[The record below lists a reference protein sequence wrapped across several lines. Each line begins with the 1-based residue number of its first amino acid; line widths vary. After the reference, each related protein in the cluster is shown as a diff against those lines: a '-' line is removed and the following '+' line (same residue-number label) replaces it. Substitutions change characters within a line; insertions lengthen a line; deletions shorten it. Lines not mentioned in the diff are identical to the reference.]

1 MRTRTPAAPSATA
14 FTLIELLVVI
24 SIIAL
29 LIGLLL
35 PALGAARE
43 TSRMAKCLSN
53 NRQMAISTVNF
64 AYAGAQP
71 VRPAGASRDASL
83 LPSVGFSHG
92 GSTYS
97 EQGSWFFLLQDFS
110 DGTLAWRCD
119 SDESPAWETP
129 QGSPSRLRRVSY
141 ATNFLLSGLSRSI
154 APSGRPYRT
163 YADLDKI
170 PAPSATCFI
179 VELAE
184 ESSSGFATAD
194 HVHPETWTGNLPA
207 MRNQIELEQHAGKAN
222 YAFLD
227 GHASTEQREGVYDL
241 DPASVIPNLIWRAN
255 AFDPEVAR

>member
-1 MRTRTPAAPSATA
+1 MRTRSA

-43 TSRMAKCLSN
+43 ASRMAKCLSN
-53 NRQMAISTVNF
+53 NRQMSIATVNF
-64 AYAGAQP
+64 AYARAQP
-71 VRPAGASRDASL
+71 VPPPGASRDAAL

-92 GSTYS
+92 GSTYPP
-97 EQGSWFFLLQDFS
+97 QGSWFFLLQDFS

-129 QGSPSRLRRVSY
+129 QGSPPRLRGVSY
-141 ATNFLLSGLSRSI
+141 ATNFLLSGLSSSI
-154 APSGRPYRT
+154 APSGTPYRV

-184 ESSSGFATAD
+184 SSPSGFATAD
-194 HVHPETWTGNLPA
+194 HVHPETWPGNPA
-207 MRNQIELEQHAGKAN
+207 AVRNQIELEQHSGKAN

-227 GHASTEQREGVYDL
+227 GHASTEEHEDLYDL
-241 DPASVIPNLIWRAN
+241 ASIVPQVVWRAN